1 MQIKNKLS
9 KISQKQIAFILICI
23 TLMITIVVFFAGIK
37 HFFYLYII
45 YIGVFISYYLLA
57 GTEDLNII
65 SICLFSFLLGAGILV
80 LISGLIALIGI
91 QISRWVLLLPPM
103 IIIFLLLKYPLE
115 IDKFEFK
122 ISPIEWVLFLFA
134 ILSFFSRVVSIK
146 GYAAPILHDPISHAT
161 WAKEIYDTG
170 QINYFYSPGLHIL
183 SALGMMVDKVN
194 VATYVLRLTNLFNA
208 LTFIPVFYLFKHTF
222 KNETGALLGSA
233 IFLLA
238 PLPTNFFWLA
248 GKNGLVTA
256 LPFLFLLLYSLQME
270 MPFRKKALFSNALV
284 FVLILTHYPVAAI
297 SLIFAGSLL
306 LTQKKIKGFL
316 NIGIGIV
323 LGLLWGLIKMKY
335 QAALN
340 AESVETTLVPIT
352 LTARNI
358 LIFIRD
364 TLNQAVVQYKFKW
377 SNFFT
382 YIGIIGLSFTLI
394 IKKLRRGAWLLI
406 SLFLS
411 LLVSLVINFTP
422 LRDIIYLLYE
432 TQIITFFVYIY
443 LGYAILLLLINEIA
457 FFQKPLLVV
466 IQIITCILLV
476 VMNSMQTFSTYRE
489 EQSKKNMVSGNDI
502 AAFNWINEYLGDDCH
517 ILNNAAKNNQ
527 SYIVYASDGAAW
539 IPVFTDCEI
548 AMPFTEFS
556 SVTTHQNF
564 EYYSRL
570 LDGTY
575 TCEDISR
582 LIEQGIFYYY
592 KDSQGVYGPQL
603 NPEELVDNF
612 SKVYEENGI
621 KIYSIVPCS
630 P

>member
-1 MQIKNKLS
+1 
-9 KISQKQIAFILICI
+9 
-23 TLMITIVVFFAGIK
+23 
-37 HFFYLYII
+37 
-45 YIGVFISYYLLA
+45 
-57 GTEDLNII
+57 
-65 SICLFSFLLGAGILV
+65 
-80 LISGLIALIGI
+80 
-91 QISRWVLLLPPM
+91 
-103 IIIFLLLKYPLE
+103 
-115 IDKFEFK
+115 
-122 ISPIEWVLFLFA
+122 
-134 ILSFFSRVVSIK
+134 
-146 GYAAPILHDPISHAT
+146 
-161 WAKEIYDTG
+161 
-170 QINYFYSPGLHIL
+170 
-183 SALGMMVDKVN
+183 
-194 VATYVLRLTNLFNA
+194 
-208 LTFIPVFYLFKHTF
+208 
-222 KNETGALLGSA
+222 
-233 IFLLA
+233 
-238 PLPTNFFWLA
+238 
-248 GKNGLVTA
+248 
-256 LPFLFLLLYSLQME
+256 
-270 MPFRKKALFSNALV
+270 
-284 FVLILTHYPVAAI
+284 
-297 SLIFAGSLL
+297 
-306 LTQKKIKGFL
+306 L

-422 LRDIIYLLYE
+422 LRDIIYLLYQ

-443 LGYAILLLLINEIA
+443 LGFAVLLVLINEISL
-457 FFQKPLLVV
+457 FQKPLTFT
-466 IQIITCILLV
+466 IQIIACIILV
-476 VMNSMQTFSTYRE
+476 GVNSIYVFTTYRD
-489 EQSKKNMVSGNDI
+489 EQNKKNVVSSNDI
-502 AAFNWINEYLGDDCH
+502 TAFKWINDNLEDDCV
-517 ILNNAAKNNQ
+517 ILNNAAQNNR
-527 SYIVYASDGAAW
+527 SFIVFASDGAAW

-556 SVTTHQNF
+556 SVTTHQNY
-564 EYYSRL
+564 EYYSKL

-582 LIEQGIFYYY
+582 LIDQGILYYY

-603 NPEELVDNF
+603 NPEDLVGNF